1 MEQKEGKAVKC
12 EVIIDP
18 SQEEK
23 CVICAKAQSPLV
35 DAIRALAEEKSSDLF
50 GYRDREIVKL
60 DLSEI
65 CCFSVVDN
73 RVCAMGDGVVYQ
85 VKERLYALEER
96 LPKEFVKIN
105 QSCLGNIN
113 KMERF
118 DTSVS
123 GTLKIRFQNGYVD
136 YVSRRQL
143 KTVKE
148 RLGI

>member
-1 MEQKEGKAVKC
+1 MKC

-23 CVICAKAQSPLV
+23 CVIYAKTQHPLV
-35 DAIRALAEEKSSDLF
+35 DAIKALAEEKSSDLF

-65 CCFSVVDN
+65 CCFSVMDN
-73 RVCAMGDGVVYQ
+73 RVYAVGDAGRYW
-85 VKERLYALEER
+85 VKERLYTLEER

-105 QSCLGNIN
+105 QSCLGNVN
-113 KMERF
+113 RMERF
-118 DTSVS
+118 DTSIS
-123 GTLKIRFQNGYVD
+123 GTLKIRFKSGHVD

-143 KTVKE
+143 KVVKE
-148 RLGI
+148 RLGL

>member
-1 MEQKEGKAVKC
+1 MKC

-18 SQEEK
+18 AGEEK
-23 CVICAKAQSPLV
+23 CVIYAKEHSPLV
-35 DAIRALAEEKSSDLF
+35 EAIRSFTEGKPSDLL
-50 GYRDREIVKL
+50 GYKDREIVKL
-60 DLSEI
+60 NLSEI
-65 CCFSVVDN
+65 CCFSVEDG
-73 RVCAMGDGVVYQ
+73 RVFALGDGERWQ

-96 LPKEFVKIN
+96 LPREFVKIN

-118 DTSVS
+118 DTSIS
-123 GTLKIRFQNGYVD
+123 GTLKIRFQNGHVD

-143 KTVKE
+143 KAVKE

>member
-1 MEQKEGKAVKC
+1 MKC

-23 CVICAKAQSPLV
+23 CVIYAKAQSPLV

-143 KTVKE
+143 KAVKE